1 MLPVRGKKKALAEME
16 LNMILLPAAGAVL
29 AATTVA
35 TTPGCGAHRC
45 RWAVPLVRRQQRYP
59 KEIGLLIG
67 SVGKIAARCDMA
79 DEYDPFADA
88 DPEEDAAAASGGGD
102 SAPAAEKIVMKLD
115 AGKKKTKVAAVFD
128 VRGRSAAVP

>member
-1 MLPVRGKKKALAEME
+1 MPIAV
-16 LNMILLPAAGAVL
+16 AAGAV
-29 AATTVA
+29 
-35 TTPGCGAHRC
+35 
-45 RWAVPLVRRQQRYP
+45 PLLRRQQRYP
-59 KEIGLLIG
+59 KAIGLLIG

>member
-1 MLPVRGKKKALAEME
+1 MKLQGQFWLEAGSYDAGASVPIAV
-16 LNMILLPAAGAVL
+16 AAGAV
-29 AATTVA
+29 
-35 TTPGCGAHRC
+35 
-45 RWAVPLVRRQQRYP
+45 PLLRRQQRYP
-59 KEIGLLIG
+59 KAIGLLIG

>member
-1 MLPVRGKKKALAEME
+1 MKLQGQFWLEAGSYD
-16 LNMILLPAAGAVL
+16 AGASVPI
-29 AATTVA
+29 AV
-35 TTPGCGAHRC
+35 

-59 KEIGLLIG
+59 KAIGLLIG